1 MIFSRH
7 SKNRNK
13 LVIFNFLSTIEF
25 PLLLEKHF
33 SYHYELSREANELL
47 FSLGLINQRWISQ
60 FFCCVRDK
68 FNCFRAADPLKGIAR
83 AAENKARI
91 YWHWGSNVN
100 TDHFFS
106 FALSLFLL
114 SSPFGVWCGQR
125 APTRR
130 AVCFRCI
137 HGQPDAI
144 SITIYTGHRDRG
156 KPAALNKRISALS
169 ICFFA
174 LSAGVN
180 PIISAY
186 MMAACRKAI
195 SWRYPN
201 FFFCIDCWWL
211 NVFLMRPEDRVLET
225 SHLFHNNLLPN
236 LYSVL
241 LS

>member
-106 FALSLFLL
+106 FALSLPSLL
-114 SSPFGVWCGQR
+114 SFWCVMR
-125 APTRR
+125 AARPNSARCVLSMYPWATRR
-130 AVCFRCI
+130 NFNN
-137 HGQPDAI
+137 H
-144 SITIYTGHRDRG
+144 IYW
-156 KPAALNKRISALS
+156 P
-169 ICFFA
+169 
-174 LSAGVN
+174 
-180 PIISAY
+180 
-186 MMAACRKAI
+186 
-195 SWRYPN
+195 
-201 FFFCIDCWWL
+201 
-211 NVFLMRPEDRVLET
+211 
-225 SHLFHNNLLPN
+225 
-236 LYSVL
+236 
-241 LS
+241 